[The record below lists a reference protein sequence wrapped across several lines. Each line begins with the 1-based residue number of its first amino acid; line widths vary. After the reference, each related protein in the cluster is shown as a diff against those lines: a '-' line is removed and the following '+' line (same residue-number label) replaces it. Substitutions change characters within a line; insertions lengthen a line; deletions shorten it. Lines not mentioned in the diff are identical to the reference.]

1 MKDLH
6 DITFKSLMSHRT
18 FFKSF
23 FREYL
28 PANVFN
34 DIDWETS
41 QVFNISGE
49 HIREVFPFE
58 TQERLRITKDI
69 ADLAYIIKKKGDETE
84 EALITLHVE
93 HQSKPDKLLPLRMG
107 LYIIGMLYEYA
118 KINKTDKLPHVHSII
133 YYQGKQSPYP
143 YSKDV
148 WSMFPKDY
156 PAASLLSPIFIDLG
170 QLSDETLLTHR
181 GTGAAEIAFKHIHE
195 KNLLPYTDILATSMR
210 NLDDNTTRIVL
221 QYVLQASSDLDNT
234 GGKSQQ
240 FIEQLTAKMPEQ
252 EETIMSIIDQLSQK
266 KIQDERLSI
275 ARKMQKEGIS
285 LSTIKACTGVDLSA
299 SS

>member
-6 DITFKSLMSHRT
+6 DITFKSLMSHRD

-28 PANVFN
+28 PAHVFN
-34 DIDWETS
+34 DIDWETA

-69 ADLAYIIKKKGDETE
+69 ADLAYIVKKKKGDEIE

-118 KINKTDKLPHVHSII
+118 KINKTDQLPHVHSII

-143 YSKDV
+143 FSKDV

-156 PAASLLSPIFIDLG
+156 LAASLLSPIFIDLG

-221 QYVLQASSDLDNT
+221 QYVLQASSELDQ
-234 GGKSQQ
+234 GKSQK
-240 FIEQLTAKMPEQ
+240 FIEELAAKMPEQ
-252 EETIMSIIDQLSQK
+252 EETIMTLIRQL
-266 KIQDERLSI
+266 
-275 ARKMQKEGIS
+275 AQKEIREIALKLRREGVS
-285 LSTIKACTGVDLSA
+285 LDTIKACTGVDLSK